1 MNKKKIFLIV
11 VVSLIIIAF
20 LFTYILSNRNIPD
33 NNNKNNPQKN
43 YDILETSE
51 SDPEIIKEIF
61 ANAEIQT
68 ADSARNG
75 YDKLLENNDK
85 PFDIIIT
92 DMQMESD
99 FEPKYAGE
107 WFVEQIKIL
116 KNYINTQI
124 VIISAAYN
132 IDIIAKN
139 LGVHYIRKGTARNFP
154 ESYGFLKRFE

>member
-1 MNKKKIFLIV
+1 MKILIV
-11 VVSLIIIAF
+11 DDLKSWILYHKSIIEK
-20 LFTYILSNRNIPD
+20 LF
-33 NNNKNNPQKN
+33 
-43 YDILETSE
+43 
-51 SDPEIIKEIF
+51 PE
-61 ANAEIQT
+61 AEIDV
-68 ADSARNG
+68 AESAREG
-75 YDKLLENNDK
+75 YNKVLFNNDT
-85 PFDIIIT
+85 PFDVIIT
-92 DMQMESD
+92 DMQMEGD